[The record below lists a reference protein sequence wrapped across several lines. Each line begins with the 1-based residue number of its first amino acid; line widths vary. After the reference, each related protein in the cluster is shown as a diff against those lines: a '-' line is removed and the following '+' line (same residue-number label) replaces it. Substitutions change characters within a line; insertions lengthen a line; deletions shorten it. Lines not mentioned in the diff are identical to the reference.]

1 MTEILLK
8 LNPNARFWIVI
19 KFALIISIIES
30 ISQASIKGQRIIYG
44 FIGYGMIVLLLSKSY
59 NYEGLGHM
67 NLVWSCVSIITCYI
81 IGCIGFNEQINKYTF
96 LAILFAIMAI
106 YLAHCSDEV

>member
-1 MTEILLK
+1 MTEILSK

-19 KFALIISIIES
+19 RFALIISIIES
-30 ISQASIKGQRIIYG
+30 LSQASIKGKRIIYG
-44 FIGYGMIVLLLSKSY
+44 FIGYGIIVLLLSNAY

-81 IGCIGFNEQINKYTF
+81 IGCIGFNEQFNKYTIA
-96 LAILFAIMAI
+96 AILCAIMAI
-106 YLAHCSDEV
+106 YLAHRSDEV